1 MTETRPLPKTSTSIV
16 HDGHVWTITGD
27 TMTSLLLRRPRVPA
41 NPTLGYVY
49 ETLLKAGAEIEA
61 HNDNRMTAH

>member
-1 MTETRPLPKTSTSIV
+1 MTETRTQPKPPASIV

-27 TMTSLLLRRPRVPA
+27 TVTSLLLRRPRVPA

-49 ETLLKAGAEIEA
+49 ETRPKEPVIEA
-61 HNDNRMTAH
+61 HNDNRLQAH

>member
-1 MTETRPLPKTSTSIV
+1 MNETRTLTKPNTSII
-16 HDGHVWTITGD
+16 HDGHVWTVTGD

-49 ETLLKAGAEIEA
+49 ETLAKAGPGPEA
-61 HNDNRMTAH
+61 HNDNRLSAH

>member
-1 MTETRPLPKTSTSIV
+1 MTETRTQPKTQASIV
-16 HDGHVWTITGD
+16 HDGHVWTVTGD

-49 ETLLKAGAEIEA
+49 ETLPKGPVFEA
-61 HNDNRMTAH
+61 HNDNRMSAHH